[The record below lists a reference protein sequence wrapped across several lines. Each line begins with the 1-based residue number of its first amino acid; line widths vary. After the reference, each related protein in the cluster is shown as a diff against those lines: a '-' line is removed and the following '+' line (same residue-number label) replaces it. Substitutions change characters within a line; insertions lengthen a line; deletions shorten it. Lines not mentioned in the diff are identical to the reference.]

1 MLRVHGVYLLESEE
15 FPISVMVSPAS
26 FLVFSKGT
34 SDVQQGYGCG
44 TRRYRRPAPAAGC
57 HRPRHHQA
65 REGAQGQGQEQGHPG
80 EEGELPRLEEAAR
93 WPHPPRYLPRSE
105 GCGADWLI

>member
-44 TRRYRRPAPAAGC
+44 TRRYRRPALAAGH
-57 HRPRHHQA
+57 HRPHHQA
-65 REGAQGQGQEQGHPG
+65 REGAQGQGEGRAEGQAQEG
-80 EEGELPRLEEAAR
+80 RN
-93 WPHPPRYLPRSE
+93 PRSTRSLQLHE
-105 GCGADWLI
+105 DQPPLPVPSRNGRA